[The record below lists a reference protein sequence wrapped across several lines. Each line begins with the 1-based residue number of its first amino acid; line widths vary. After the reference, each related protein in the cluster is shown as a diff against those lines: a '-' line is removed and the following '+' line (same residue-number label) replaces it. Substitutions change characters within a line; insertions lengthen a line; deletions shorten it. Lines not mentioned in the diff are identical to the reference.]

1 MYSMLRGRRALFLF
15 GTRNFPQEVPTMWVV
30 ERLDVDGEELPVIRH
45 AETWLPAL
53 IALRY
58 CLRTRFRLGPAS
70 LTNDLR
76 AIAILYNWAEATEG
90 VGPFEDFLTS
100 GRILSKDQLSNLIPH
115 LQLRRYY
122 ETRELNEISPDRV
135 ARPQLV
141 CNQTFNTRLFAV
153 SKYLEWAVEPTNHG
167 GNEIFDFDRRA
178 REMFGMMKLFEAQ
191 IMPVGE
197 SRRPDPLTSDETK
210 LIRRAIAPD
219 EFGNFPPQVFT
230 EETRYRNW
238 IMFETATHLGTRKGE
253 MLTLKKI
260 HLPADRDAIHIFHI
274 PRQQDDPE
282 DPRKRRLRGKTS
294 ERQVPL
300 MDPKLLPSILA
311 YRDKPPPIGR
321 NDPRYTTPYLFVT
334 VDGEPIACSTA
345 DYIITQIGWYAARLV
360 DGDDTLNEYARTQIK
375 ESLLG
380 LTWHRLRHTWA
391 ECAALYLY
399 EKYRGGAAAVL
410 KEWGGW
416 RSDKSMQ
423 RYIENARRTHS
434 DQAAREYLASYT

>member
-1 MYSMLRGRRALFLF
+1 LFRATHFLK
-15 GTRNFPQEVPTMWVV
+15 EVPTVWVV

-45 AETWLPAL
+45 AETWLPAP

-58 CLRTRFRLGPAS
+58 TLRTRFRLGPAS

-100 GRILSKDQLSNLIPH
+100 GRILSGDQLLNLIPH
-115 LQLRRYY
+115 LALRRYY
-122 ETRELNEISPDRV
+122 ETRDLIEVTPDRV
-135 ARPQLV
+135 ARPPLV
-141 CNQTFNTRLFAV
+141 CNQTFNTRLFAA
-153 SKYLEWAVEPTNHG
+153 SQFLEWAVEPTNHG
-167 GNEIFDFDRRA
+167 GNEIFDFDRRTKETFLMI
-178 REMFGMMKLFEAQ
+178 RVFEKE
-191 IMPVGE
+191 ILPVGE
-197 SRRPDPLTSDETK
+197 SPRPEPLTIDEIK

-219 EFGNFPPQVFT
+219 EFGNFPPNVFT
-230 EETRYRNW
+230 VETRYRNW
-238 IMFETATHLGTRKGE
+238 IMFETPTNLGTRKAE

-260 HLPADRDAIHIFHI
+260 HLPVNRDAGHIFLI

-282 DPRKRRLRGKTS
+282 EPRKRRRPRGKTN
-294 ERQVPL
+294 ERRVPL
-300 MDPKLLPSILA
+300 GDPDLLPSILA

-321 NDPRYTTPYLFVT
+321 NDPRFTSPYLYVT
-334 VDGEPIACSTA
+334 VDGEPIASSTA

-360 DGDDTLNEYARTQIK
+360 DGDETLNEYARAQMK

-391 ECAALYLY
+391 ESAALFLY
-399 EKYRGGAAAVL
+399 GKYQGGATAIL

-416 RSDKSMQ
+416 NSEESVR
-423 RYIENARRTHS
+423 RYIENARRLIS
-434 DQAAREYLASYT
+434 DRAAREYLFSYVREDLKQ